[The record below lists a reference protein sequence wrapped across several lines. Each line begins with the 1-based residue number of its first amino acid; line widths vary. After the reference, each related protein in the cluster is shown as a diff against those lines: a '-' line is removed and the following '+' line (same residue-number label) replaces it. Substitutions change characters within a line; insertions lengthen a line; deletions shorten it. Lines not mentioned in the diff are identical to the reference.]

1 MDIDLIGNYLQE
13 KLTTVELVNHAATA
27 VGVSQST
34 MYRLKSNPR
43 SMQLGQL
50 VALTSAIGMPVD
62 EAFSWLPSDFLAEE
76 RHRLHHEAE
85 TAKVAGMRMSVT
97 PFFTVHAELPEV
109 VDMTA
114 LDMYD
119 ARDWQV
125 KRAAY
130 HAARDER
137 KTLYLNGSYE
147 SREIINGHLYAN
159 VFFARKGRYMPMSEE
174 TKAQQVD
181 ALVKTLQQ
189 GNVQRRV
196 YLGYD
201 LPIITWFSINVTLM
215 RVGEFSVE
223 VKGARLTKSIEDV
236 FNDYFSRSHLKS
248 KADVEAFFRDPG
260 KFISVNS

>member
-1 MDIDLIGNYLQE
+1 MDIDLIGSYLQE
-13 KLTTVELVNHAATA
+13 KLTTVDAVNQAAAA
-27 VGVSQST
+27 VGVSRST
-34 MYRLKSNPR
+34 MYRLKSNPS

-50 VALTSAIGMPVD
+50 VALTSAFGMPVD
-62 EAFSWLPSDFLAEE
+62 ETFSWLPTDFLAEE
-76 RHRLHHEAE
+76 RHRLHHEVV
-85 TAKVAGMRMSVT
+85 TARVAGTRMSVT

-114 LDMYD
+114 IDLYE
-119 ARDWQV
+119 ARDWQA
-125 KRAAY
+125 KRQAY
-130 HAARDER
+130 HAAREDR
-137 KTLYLNGSYE
+137 KTLYFNGSYE

-174 TKAQQVD
+174 TRDRQVD

-189 GNVQRRV
+189 GNVQRRI

-201 LPIITWFSINVTLM
+201 LPIITWFSINVALM

-236 FNDYFSRSHLKS
+236 FNDYFSRAHLKS
-248 KADVEAFFRDPG
+248 KADVEAFLRNPS
-260 KFISVNS
+260 KFIPINS